1 MNLEQL
7 KQNFKT
13 LNERIAEAMAQ
24 MKSDSQSLIEQ
35 AAQELFRAAPEIDH
49 IFWVQYTPY
58 FNDGEPCSFSRH
70 DIYYVLD
77 GDTEAEVDGEGS
89 YLYSSE
95 DYDIALATLEKVRVY
110 VADPNAWFEEYKIK
124 HNLSP
129 TDRIEWHRPWPYTVE
144 AAQEKVAEIE
154 LQRAIYSAEDAD
166 RINNAFQAFYE
177 CMVLI
182 PDDIM
187 LAVYDDHVRVKIS
200 RNGTEVEEYRH
211 D

>member
-1 MNLEQL
+1 VNLEQL

-49 IFWVQYTPY
+49 IFWIQYTPY

-70 DIYYVLD
+70 DIYYVLT
-77 GDTEAEVDGEGS
+77 GDTEVDGEGS
-89 YLYSSE
+89 YLYTKQ
-95 DYDIALATLEKVRVY
+95 DYDTALANLEEVRKY
-110 VADPNAWFEEYKIK
+110 VADPTGWFEEVKIK
-124 HNLSP
+124 KNLGVAAKP
-129 TDRIEWHRPWPYTVE
+129 DWYRPWPYTVE

-154 LQRAIYSAEDAD
+154 LQQQLYTMEDAD

-177 CMVLI
+177 CMALI

>member
-49 IFWVQYTPY
+49 IFWIQYTPY

-70 DIYYVLD
+70 DIYYVLT
-77 GDTEAEVDGEGS
+77 GDTEVDGEGS
-89 YLYSSE
+89 YLYTKQ
-95 DYDIALATLEKVRVY
+95 DYDTALANLEEVRKY
-110 VADPNAWFEEYKIK
+110 VADPTGWFEEVKIK
-124 HNLSP
+124 KNLGVAAKP
-129 TDRIEWHRPWPYTVE
+129 DWYRPWPYTVE

-154 LQRAIYSAEDAD
+154 LQQQLYTMEDAD

-177 CMVLI
+177 CMALI

>member
-13 LNERIAEAMAQ
+13 LNDRIADAMAQ

-35 AAQELFRAAPEIDH
+35 AAQELFRAAPEINH
-49 IFWVQYTPY
+49 IYWIQYTPY

-70 DIYYVLD
+70 DIYYVLT
-77 GDTEAEVDGEGS
+77 GDTEVDGEGS
-89 YLYSSE
+89 YLYTKQ
-95 DYDIALATLEKVRVY
+95 DYDTALANLEEVRKY
-110 VADPNAWFEEYKIK
+110 VADPTGWFEEVKIK
-124 HNLSP
+124 KNLGVAAKP
-129 TDRIEWHRPWPYTVE
+129 DWYRPWPYTVE

-154 LQRAIYSAEDAD
+154 LQQQLYTMEDAD

-177 CMVLI
+177 CMALI

>member
-1 MNLEQL
+1 VNLEQL

-13 LNERIAEAMAQ
+13 LNDRIADAMAQ

-35 AAQELFRAAPEIDH
+35 AAQELFRAAPEINH
-49 IFWVQYTPY
+49 IYWIQYTPY

-70 DIYYVLD
+70 DIYYVLT
-77 GDTEAEVDGEGS
+77 GDTEVDGEGS
-89 YLYSSE
+89 YLYTKQ
-95 DYDIALATLEKVRVY
+95 DYDTALANLEEVRKY
-110 VADPNAWFEEYKIK
+110 VADPTGWFEEVKIK
-124 HNLSP
+124 KNLGVAAKP
-129 TDRIEWHRPWPYTVE
+129 DWYRPWPYTVE

-154 LQRAIYSAEDAD
+154 LQQQLYTMEDAD

-177 CMVLI
+177 CMALI

>member
-13 LNERIAEAMAQ
+13 LNERIADALAQ
-24 MKSDSQSLIEQ
+24 MKSDSQCLIEQ

-70 DIYYVLD
+70 DIYYVLT
-77 GDTEAEVDGEGS
+77 GDVEAEVDGEGS
-89 YLYSSE
+89 YLYTKQ
-95 DYDIALATLEKVRVY
+95 DYDTALASLEEVRKY
-110 VADPNAWFEEYKIK
+110 VADPTAWFEEYKAK
-124 HNLSP
+124 HKLPYNAKQ
-129 TDRIEWHRPWPYTVE
+129 EWHRPWPYTIE

-154 LQRAIYSAEDAD
+154 MQRAIYSAEDAD

-177 CMVLI
+177 CMALI

-200 RNGTEVEEYRH
+200 RNGTEVDEYRH